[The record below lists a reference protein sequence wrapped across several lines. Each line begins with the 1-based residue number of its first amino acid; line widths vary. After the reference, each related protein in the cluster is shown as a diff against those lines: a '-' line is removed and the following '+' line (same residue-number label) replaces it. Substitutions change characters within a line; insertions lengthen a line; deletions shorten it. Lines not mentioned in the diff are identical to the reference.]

1 MNHEKITVL
10 GICGRSGSGKGYVC
24 GVFNQFGI
32 PSIDTD
38 SVYKSLVTG
47 CGDAPSPCLMEI
59 TDAFGKG
66 VLNENGDLNKSAL
79 ADIVFAPG
87 NASRLKQLNAITHK
101 HIKEKTLQTIDL
113 LADAGNS
120 AALIDAPVLVESG
133 FDRLCDLKF
142 YVRAPLELSV
152 KRICA
157 RDGITEDHARRR
169 LNAQMS
175 DSALQALCDGVIEND
190 GIADVRMQVA
200 EIIQRFSL
208 NRQP

>member
-1 MNHEKITVL
+1 MNHERITVL

-24 GVFNQFGI
+24 EIFNQFGI

-47 CGDAPSPCLMEI
+47 CGDTPSPCLVEI
-59 TDAFGKG
+59 TDAFGKS
-66 VLNENGDLNKSAL
+66 VLDEKGDLNKSAL

-87 NASRLKQLNAITHK
+87 NASRLKQLNTITHK
-101 HIKEKTLQTIDL
+101 HIKEKTLQTIAS

-120 AALIDAPVLVESG
+120 AVLIDAPVLFESG

-142 YVRAPLELSV
+142 YVRAPMELSV

-157 RDGITEDHARRR
+157 RDGITEDRARRR
-169 LNAQMS
+169 LEAQMS

-190 GIADVRMQVA
+190 GIADVPIQVA

-208 NRQP
+208 TGQS